1 MAWRRDAVTHAAP
14 FHERTF
20 NNRICARRYGPLIKA
35 SMKNITTPSSN
46 GTLIKVRDLV
56 KVYNTAAGD
65 FEALR
70 DIQLDVERGDFLALY
85 GKSGAGKST
94 LINMLTGIDVP
105 TSGKVEVNGVPLH
118 TMTADE
124 LSHWRGKNLGIVFQF
139 FQLIPSLTLVE
150 NIALPMDFRSSY
162 PLAEQ
167 ESRALRLLETVGIAE
182 HAWKKPAKISGGQ
195 QQRVAIAR
203 ALANNPDVVVAD
215 EPTGNLD
222 SATARGILDVFVK
235 LTEEGKTVIVA
246 THDEEIAHY
255 ATTIVEISDGS
266 IVSVRKNGVMR
277 TRQVA

>member
-1 MAWRRDAVTHAAP
+1 MND
-14 FHERTF
+14 
-20 NNRICARRYGPLIKA
+20 
-35 SMKNITTPSSN
+35 ITPTSSN

-56 KVYNTAAGD
+56 KVYNTTAGD

-70 DIQLDVERGDFLALY
+70 DIQLDVEKGDFLALY

-94 LINMLTGIDVP
+94 LINMITGIDVP
-105 TSGKVEVNGVPLH
+105 TSGKVEVNGIPIH
-118 TMTADE
+118 AMTADE
-124 LSHWRGKNLGIVFQF
+124 LSHWRGDNLGIVFQF

-150 NIALPMDFRSSY
+150 NIALPMDFRNSY
-162 PLAEQ
+162 SLVEQ
-167 ESRALRLLETVGIAE
+167 ESRALQLLETVGIAE

-203 ALANNPDVVVAD
+203 ALANNPGVVVAD

-255 ATTIVEISDGS
+255 AKTIVEISDGS
-266 IVSVRKNGVMR
+266 IVSVRKNGAMR